1 MCVCMNT
8 EGFLE
13 NLFHQCFILS
23 HYIEILLES
32 EVEGPFIKKKTVL
45 KKSNLMH
52 IYILKPNFLKQF
64 GIFHDISYDAEI
76 QVYFLFVV
84 RKNLFNILTFLCL

>member
-1 MCVCMNT
+1 MCVCVNT

-32 EVEGPFIKKKTVL
+32 EVEGPFIKKKNCA
-45 KKSNLMH
+45 KKNLILC
-52 IYILKPNFLKQF
+52 IYIF
-64 GIFHDISYDAEI
+64 
-76 QVYFLFVV
+76 
-84 RKNLFNILTFLCL
+84 

>member
-1 MCVCMNT
+1 MCVCVNT

-32 EVEGPFIKKKTVL
+32 EVEGPFIKKKNCA
-45 KKSNLMH
+45 KK
-52 IYILKPNFLKQF
+52 I
-64 GIFHDISYDAEI
+64 
-76 QVYFLFVV
+76 
-84 RKNLFNILTFLCL
+84 